1 MTGLASL
8 IDAGVDPG
16 RVQSMLFRR
25 FDAVETVEANREGWY
40 DLVCIQFRNDAMGT
54 DARIRL
60 RVRFIWSPAVG
71 GWTYRI
77 LPGDRA

>member
-8 IDAGVDPG
+8 IAARVDPG
-16 RVQSMLFRR
+16 RVKALLFSR

-40 DLVCIQFRNDAMGT
+40 DLVCIQFRT
-54 DARIRL
+54 EEQDARIRL

-77 LPGDRA
+77 LPGDRH

>member
-1 MTGLASL
+1 MSGLASL
-8 IDAGVDPG
+8 IATHVDPG
-16 RVQSMLFRR
+16 RVQSLLLSY
-25 FDAVETVEANREGWY
+25 FDAVEVVEANCEGWY
-40 DLVCIQFRNDAMGT
+40 DLVCIQFRT
-54 DARIRL
+54 EEQDARIRL

>member
-1 MTGLASL
+1 MNLALMTSAR
-8 IDAGVDPG
+8 VDPG
-16 RVQSMLFRR
+16 RIQSALFRR

-40 DLVCIQFRNDAMGT
+40 DMLCIQWADEARGT

>member
-8 IDAGVDPG
+8 IAARVDPG
-16 RVQSMLFRR
+16 RIEHMLFNH
-25 FDAVETVEANREGWY
+25 FDAVETVEANREGWF
-40 DLVCIQFRNDAMGT
+40 DMVCIQFRT
-54 DARIRL
+54 EEQDARIRL

>member
-1 MTGLASL
+1 MSGLATL

-16 RVQSMLFRR
+16 RVESLLRRR
-25 FDAVETVEANREGWY
+25 FDVVEVVEANREGWY
-40 DLVCIQFRNDAMGT
+40 DLVCIQVCEEQ

-60 RVRFIWSPAVG
+60 RVRFIWSPALG
-71 GWTYRI
+71 GWMYRV

>member
-1 MTGLASL
+1 MNLARL
-8 IDAGVDPG
+8 IAARVDPG
-16 RVQSMLFRR
+16 RVQSLLFSR
-25 FDAVETVEANREGWY
+25 FDAVEVVEANHEGWF
-40 DLVCIQFRNDAMGT
+40 DMACIQWADDARGT

>member
-1 MTGLASL
+1 MTGLAGL
-8 IDAGVDPG
+8 IAARVDPG
-16 RVQSMLFRR
+16 RVESLLRRR
-25 FDAVETVEANREGWY
+25 FDAVETIEANREGWY
-40 DLVCIQFRNDAMGT
+40 DMLCIQFRT
-54 DARIRL
+54 EEQDARLRL

>member
-1 MTGLASL
+1 MTGLAGL
-8 IDAGVDPG
+8 IAARVDPG
-16 RVQSMLFRR
+16 RVQSLLFSR
-25 FDAVETVEANREGWY
+25 FDAVEVVEANREGWF
-40 DLVCIQFRNDAMGT
+40 DMACIQFRDEARGT

-60 RVRFIWSPAVG
+60 RVRFIWAPALG

>member
-1 MTGLASL
+1 MNLARL
-8 IDAGVDPG
+8 IAARVDPG
-16 RVQSMLFRR
+16 RVQSLLFRH

-40 DLVCIQFRNDAMGT
+40 DLVCIQFRT
-54 DARIRL
+54 EEQDARIRL

>member
-1 MTGLASL
+1 MNLAMMTIAR
-8 IDAGVDPG
+8 VDPG
-16 RVQSMLFRR
+16 RIQSALFRR
-25 FDAVETVEANREGWY
+25 FDAVEVVEANREGWY
-40 DLVCIQFRNDAMGT
+40 DMLCIRFRT
-54 DARIRL
+54 EEQDARVRL

>member
-1 MTGLASL
+1 MNLAMM
-8 IDAGVDPG
+8 IAARVDPG
-16 RVQSMLFRR
+16 RIQSALFRR
-25 FDAVETVEANREGWY
+25 FDAVEVVEANREGWM
-40 DLVCIQFRNDAMGT
+40 DMICIQFLDEERGT

-60 RVRFIWSPAVG
+60 RVRFIWSTAVG